1 MPNPLRFIPSDAKLW
16 TDPEDQSIA
25 IAEVTTRT
33 VQGRFLLKP
42 TPRHR
47 SLILGVL
54 GRAQER
60 YGFQLYGYA
69 FLSNHYSLL
78 LGVRD
83 PQHLATVMGYINSN
97 IARELGRKE
106 HSNWRDKFWSR
117 RHRAILILSEEDLVE
132 RLRYLLANGT
142 KEHLVTKPQRWPGA
156 HCAQAL
162 CSGTTDRG
170 VWIDRTE
177 FRRRRGASA
186 TGDHISEFEVSRW
199 YKVELSPLP
208 QWAKLSPAD
217 QQAQVR
223 ALCHHISRTAAE
235 ERQRSGIAVLGLKRL
250 MRYSPHHRPDRI
262 SKSPAPQ
269 VHAREPSLKRWFQRS
284 YRLFLASYMDA
295 YRAMVLSL
303 EHYAFPQGGHAPTRL
318 SIE

>member
-1 MPNPLRFIPSDAKLW
+1 
-16 TDPEDQSIA
+16 
-25 IAEVTTRT
+25 
-33 VQGRFLLKP
+33 
-42 TPRHR
+42 
-47 SLILGVL
+47 
-54 GRAQER
+54 
-60 YGFQLYGYA
+60 
-69 FLSNHYSLL
+69 
-78 LGVRD
+78 
-83 PQHLATVMGYINSN
+83 MGYINSN

-177 FRRRRGASA
+177 LRRHRQTRFVDPERLRQPQDGPGALPAKMRAKRFPELKTPSRRRGASA
-186 TGDHISEFEVSRW
+186 TADCVSESEVSRW
-199 YKVELSPLP
+199 YSVKLSILP
-208 QWAKLSPAD
+208 QWEKLSPAD

-223 ALCHHISRTAAE
+223 SLCHHISRTAAE
-235 ERQRSGIAVLGLKRL
+235 ERQRSGAVVFGLKRL
-250 MRYSPHHRPDRI
+250 MRYSPHHKPDRI

-284 YRLFLASYMDA
+284 YRVFLASYMDA
-295 YRAMVLSL
+295 HRAMVLSL
-303 EHYAFPQGGHAPTRL
+303 EHYAFPEGGHAPTRL